1 MFTQPFQLSQ
11 TADTGGPSV
20 KSKQGCQNQMSKIQ
34 SCQNHSKLPFAIK
47 QAQNL
52 AHISKFQLWV
62 LTSCDHRKSEN
73 MSDLLKAAG
82 FIAFPF
88 IGSIPGGIITKKA
101 MGWYDVSNYLTLKI
115 CCQETG
121 FGIIRGRLKLILN
134 SYELCGKNST
144 YVTQSMN
151 LLFLMATFF

>member
-1 MFTQPFQLSQ
+1 
-11 TADTGGPSV
+11 
-20 KSKQGCQNQMSKIQ
+20 MSKIQ

-101 MGWYDVSNYLTLKI
+101 MGWYDVSK
-115 CCQETG
+115 
-121 FGIIRGRLKLILN
+121 
-134 SYELCGKNST
+134 S
-144 YVTQSMN
+144 
-151 LLFLMATFF
+151 

>member
-1 MFTQPFQLSQ
+1 
-11 TADTGGPSV
+11 
-20 KSKQGCQNQMSKIQ
+20 MSKIQ
-34 SCQNHSKLPFAIK
+34 SCQNHSKLPYAIK
-47 QAQNL
+47 QAQDL

-101 MGWYDVSNYLTLKI
+101 MGWYDVSNFKYLISKI
-115 CCQETG
+115 YCQQNG
-121 FGIIRGRLKLILN
+121 LGIGDVWRFWMIPN
-134 SYELCGKNST
+134 WSWM
-144 YVTQSMN
+144 SMSDPP
-151 LLFLMATFF
+151 